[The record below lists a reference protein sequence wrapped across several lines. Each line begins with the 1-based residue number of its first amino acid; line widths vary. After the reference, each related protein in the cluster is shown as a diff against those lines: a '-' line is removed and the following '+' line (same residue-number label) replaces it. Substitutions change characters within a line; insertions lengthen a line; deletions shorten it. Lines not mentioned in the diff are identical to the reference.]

1 MLDEGRTTRALLWC
15 QGVVGN
21 GNDENEAK
29 RDSNAGFQL
38 TYIQDAT
45 GVLDILKNM
54 YNHEYRLT

>member
-29 RDSNAGFQL
+29 RDCNAGFQL
-38 TYIQDAT
+38 TYYVPKST
-45 GVLDILKNM
+45 V
-54 YNHEYRLT
+54 E